1 MKKNVVTL
9 LLFMASYA
17 ISFAQNAQAIEVNF
31 TGIKSNK
38 GKLFVELYNTKN
50 SFLKKPFKTAIVSI
64 EDLKSTVIF
73 KNIPVGEYA
82 ISAFHDE
89 NDNKKMD
96 TYFFG
101 IPKEPIGISNDAKGF
116 IGAPKYKDAK
126 FTLIKNENKTLT
138 ITIYSIF

>member
-17 ISFAQNAQAIEVNF
+17 ISFAQNAQTIEVNF

-38 GKLFVELYNTKN
+38 GKLLVALYNTET
-50 SFLKKPFKTAIVSI
+50 SFLKKPFKTAIVPI
-64 EDLKSTVIF
+64 ENLKSIVTF

-96 TYFFG
+96 TYFFKV
-101 IPKEPIGISNDAKGF
+101 PKEPIGISNNVKGF
-116 IGAPKYKDAK
+116 YGTPKYKDAK